1 MRDFTP
7 TADVP
12 AGDLSQAP
20 AASAPAARR
29 SPIASLRAGGPAG
42 AAGSTTAVYLLG
54 VLAAA
59 RALGLVLMAQALAV
73 GIASVAAGDLEVG
86 AVLVQGVA
94 GAILRTVAAWGQDA
108 TAARLALGVRE
119 RLREAALL
127 RVLDDGGTTRAA
139 HGGTGQ
145 GSLAVLL
152 TRGLDG
158 LDAYYTQYLPSL
170 ITCTV
175 VPLLVGAR
183 ILAADWVSALIIV
196 LTVPLVPVF
205 MVLIGLHTQERTQQ
219 AATALGR
226 LSDHLLELARGL
238 PVLVGLGRA
247 GEQTRAL
254 REIAA
259 DYSSR
264 TMTTLRTVFLSSLAL
279 ELISTIS
286 VAVVAVFA
294 GVRLIHGDLGL
305 ETALIALILAPECYG
320 PLRDVGAAH
329 HASEDGEESGERV
342 RAVIDAPPPS
352 TAGAALVRSAMADPV
367 TARLEDVT
375 VRYDG
380 VVPPVVSGVSFRLDR
395 GTVTAL
401 RGPSGTGKST
411 LMRTLAGGAALPAGL
426 HLEGTITTPADG
438 AVAWVPQ
445 HPELIAPTVRAEL
458 ALYGRTE
465 EDDPAITEVLAGVGA
480 ADLVDRRTGELSPGE
495 LRRVAVARAL
505 LRAQDPAVGLLLLDE
520 PTAHVDEGSSAAIR
534 AAIALRRP
542 GLTVLLIAH
551 DDATAAIA
559 DTQVHLGA
567 AAGTRATT
575 SASAVGLPI
584 ADRPD
589 APDGPELR
597 ASAVASSPTPSATS
611 FGTST
616 GCPTGCPTGS
626 PTDSPTDVSTDTL
639 TSSSTGVPTGAS
651 TGVPSGAST
660 GVPTGVPSGA
670 SAPAAPR
677 AASRATERTAGRTTG
692 RMTGRTAEDPS
703 ADPSTGVPGTRPSV
717 SGWLHS
723 ARHVLVLVKPW
734 DRRFVAATLL
744 GLGSA
749 VFAVA
754 LAALS
759 GWLIVRAS
767 EQPPILY
774 LLTAIVGV
782 RFFGIG
788 RSLLRYEE
796 RLWLHR
802 AVFHRADETRLRLWT
817 GLLRAGQSWR
827 TLARGSGAIE
837 QLVGDVDELRDLSA
851 RALSPFLTAVLTGAA
866 ALVTTAVL
874 HPASLGWQVLAVGG
888 AVVVAPV
895 VAVLRERAA
904 GAAAVQLRADALGRV
919 ARLLRAAPDLRV
931 NGVHGPALLATR
943 RTEALLAR
951 AAHRSAAAAGVSTA
965 VVVAAC
971 SAAALG
977 ILVTAEGLPADV
989 TAVLVLMQL
998 ALIEPFAA
1006 GTSAVRHWGP
1016 LAAVV
1021 GRLRPSLDAA
1031 PTAGRDDARPDRQD
1045 PVAAST
1051 LALEDASIGYV
1062 PGEPVVTGV
1071 DLTLVPG
1078 RWTGL
1083 TGASGSGKST
1093 VLGALLG
1100 FLPLDTGRLLV
1111 DGGSARPST
1120 RPRVAWCPQE
1130 SHLFTSTLR
1139 ANLQLA
1145 RRPGDPATEEELRA
1159 VVRAVGLAELVDGLE
1174 DGLDAQVGSGGSRL
1188 SGGQRQRLAVAR
1200 ALLTRSRVVLLDEPT
1215 AHLDRDGARALL
1227 TDLRGGLPH
1236 TAVLLVTHDPAE
1248 AATCDEVL
1256 LLGAARRQAEAA
1268 VPRIRP

>member
-1 MRDFTP
+1 MRDSTP
-7 TADVP
+7 TADAP

-20 AASAPAARR
+20 AASAPAPRR

-86 AVLVQGVA
+86 AILVQGVA

-183 ILAADWVSALIIV
+183 ILAADWVSALIVV

-352 TAGAALVRSAMADPV
+352 TAGAALVRSAVADPV

-584 ADRPD
+584 TGTRV
-589 APDGPELR
+589 APASR
-597 ASAVASSPTPSATS
+597 ATAVASSPTGSAPS
-611 FGTST
+611 FGSS
-616 GCPTGCPTGS
+616 TGS
-626 PTDSPTDVSTDTL
+626 PTDSPTDVATDTL

-651 TGVPSGAST
+651 
-660 GVPTGVPSGA
+660 
-670 SAPAAPR
+670 APAAVRASSRTTGRTAERTTGRMTGR
-677 AASRATERTAGRTTG
+677 AAERTTG

-703 ADPSTGVPGTRPSV
+703 ADPSTSVPGTRPSV

-723 ARHVLVLVKPW
+723 TRHALVLVKPW

-754 LAALS
+754 LTALS

-837 QLVGDVDELRDLSA
+837 QLVGDVDELKDLSA

-931 NGVHGPALLATR
+931 NGVHGPALVATH

-1031 PTAGRDDARPDRQD
+1031 PTAGRDDARPNLQD
-1045 PVAAST
+1045 PVTASA

-1083 TGASGSGKST
+1083 TGPSGSGKST

-1111 DGGSARPST
+1111 DGRSARPST

>member
-1 MRDFTP
+1 MRDSTP

-12 AGDLSQAP
+12 AGDLSEAT
-20 AASAPAARR
+20 AASAPAPRR
-29 SPIASLRAGGPAG
+29 SPVASLRAGGPAG

-59 RALGLVLMAQALAV
+59 RALGLVLMAQALSV
-73 GIASVAAGDLEVG
+73 GIASVAAGDLEVE

-127 RVLDDGGTTRAA
+127 RVLGDGGTTRAGN
-139 HGGTGQ
+139 GGTGQ

-259 DYSSR
+259 EYSSR

-329 HASEDGEESGERV
+329 HASEDGEESGARV
-342 RAVIDAPPPS
+342 RAVIDAQPT
-352 TAGAALVRSAMADPV
+352 TAGAGTVRSAVADPV
-367 TARLEDVT
+367 TARLAGVT

-380 VVPPVVSGVSFRLDR
+380 VVPPVVANVSFRLER

-411 LMRTLAGGAALPAGL
+411 LMRALAGGAAVPAGL
-426 HLEGTITTPADG
+426 HVEGTITAPADG

-534 AAIALRRP
+534 AAIAMRRP

-567 AAGTRATT
+567 AAGARAAT
-575 SASAVGLPI
+575 SASAMGVPI
-584 ADRPD
+584 ADAPD
-589 APDGPELR
+589 APDGTAPR
-597 ASAVASSPTPSATS
+597 ATAVVSSPTPSATS

-616 GCPTGCPTGS
+616 GSPTSVSTDTPTGS
-626 PTDSPTDVSTDTL
+626 PTAAPTGSPT
-639 TSSSTGVPTGAS
+639 
-651 TGVPSGAST
+651 
-660 GVPTGVPSGA
+660 GA
-670 SAPAAPR
+670 SAPAAVR
-677 AASRATERTAGRTTG
+677 ASSRTTQRTAERTTG
-692 RMTGRTAEDPS
+692 RMTGRAAGDPS
-703 ADPSTGVPGTRPSV
+703 ADASAGVPGARPSV

-723 ARHVLVLVKPW
+723 ARHVLVVVKPW

-754 LAALS
+754 LTALS

-827 TLARGSGAIE
+827 TLARGSGGIE
-837 QLVGDVDELRDLSA
+837 RLVGDIDELRDLSA

-874 HPASLGWQVLAVGG
+874 HPASLGWQMLAVGG

-931 NGVHGPALLATR
+931 NGVHGAALLATR
-943 RTEALLAR
+943 RTESLLAR

-1021 GRLRPSLDAA
+1021 GRLRPLLDSA
-1031 PTAGRDDARPDRQD
+1031 PAGRDDGRPDLQD
-1045 PVAAST
+1045 DVPAST

-1083 TGASGSGKST
+1083 TGPSGSGKST

-1111 DGGSARPST
+1111 DGRSARPST
-1120 RPRVAWCPQE
+1120 RRRVAWCPQE

-1145 RRPGDPATEEELRA
+1145 RRPGDPATQEELLE

-1188 SGGQRQRLAVAR
+1188 SGGQRQRVAVAR

-1227 TDLRGGLPH
+1227 TDLRRGLPH

-1248 AATCDEVL
+1248 AATCDDVVV
-1256 LLGAARRQAEAA
+1256 LGAAGEPAQAAA
-1268 VPRIRP
+1268 PHVRP